1 MVKWIIIFTVL
12 SFTCHAQDFSYEK
25 FEDEVREA
33 RRFADEK
40 NGRTN
45 KAQLSSF
52 LNKNAKVE
60 LATKNRQAGGT
71 VSQDLS
77 EVPAAS
83 AGDKKQR
90 VNHTD
95 HDSAD
100 DVTVAPVEG
109 VVASPGRPTSVLDQ
123 TLPRVKGTGSGTAR
137 STNKGTVTSS
147 LSLISKKRN
156 VSKNIY
162 IAPPVLKT
170 SKNHSVFNATK
181 GDRPFGVPVNTWV
194 VVSLVRNITNA
205 DIGTV
210 ELVLDRDILGEFDTL
225 PAGTVFLSKPFFNEG
240 TRRLDLVAIGGRTP
254 DGREFELKA
263 VAYDM
268 GGRSGIA
275 GVLLRDRSDEM
286 KEAVA
291 DSVVDL
297 GKGALQLAT
306 PNSLLGQAVGN
317 TGEALISNENQAR
330 RQSEKGIILV
340 SSQQIKLKVEHA
352 F

>member
-1 MVKWIIIFTVL
+1 MVKGIVIFTL
-12 SFTCHAQDFSYEK
+12 FSSACYAQDFSYEK
-25 FEDEVREA
+25 FEEEVREA

-45 KAQLSSF
+45 QAQLSSF
-52 LNKNAKVE
+52 LNKNANVE
-60 LATKNRQAGGT
+60 FATKNRRAGA

-77 EVPAAS
+77 EEPTDPV
-83 AGDKKQR
+83 GENKKR
-90 VNHTD
+90 VND
-95 HDSAD
+95 RAEEDRVVDAS
-100 DVTVAPVEG
+100 VIPVEE
-109 VVASPGRPTSVLDQ
+109 VVVSQGRPASVRDQ
-123 TLPRVKGTGSGTAR
+123 TSPHVNGAGSGTLL
-137 STNKGTVTSS
+137 STNKGTVTSA
-147 LSLISKKRN
+147 LSSTPKKQQDSKH
-156 VSKNIY
+156 IY

-225 PAGTVFLSKPFFNEG
+225 PAGTVFISKPFFNEG

-275 GVLLRDRSDEM
+275 GVLLRDRRDEIN
-286 KEAVA
+286 EAVT

-306 PNSLLGQAVGN
+306 PNSLLGQAVGD

-330 RQSEKGIILV
+330 RQPEKGIILV
-340 SSQQIKLKVEHA
+340 SSQQIKLKVEQA